1 MARQKHD
8 IGVQKRKR
16 ATQPMKREDLKKERE
31 KRRHPGPLPDRLR
44 DDRR

>member
-1 MARQKHD
+1 MARQNHD

-16 ATQPMKREDLKKERE
+16 AQQPVSKEDLKKERE

-44 DDRR
+44 EDRR